1 MAYQSAYV
9 FARLANGERRLAGTI
24 TCEPPLAEFVYSQHW
39 LSEPT
44 AYPLDPV
51 NLPLVNRTFRTQN
64 PKGTFGVFTDA
75 GPDDWGTRIML
86 MHHNSSPHNEV
97 ERLLRTSG
105 GGVGLLEF
113 SLSRSYPRAPA
124 PLPDIQLLNELAAV
138 AQKVQAHEPL
148 TPEQLALIEPG
159 SSMGGARPK
168 VVVCDASRQWLVKF
182 SRQQDLVNIP
192 TLEFLTMELLR
203 EAGCCVPATMLRELG
218 GGHSA
223 FLIERFDRVT
233 DQPLHFV
240 SANSLFNT
248 SRLRMVR
255 DSRKNPY
262 SYINLA
268 AILRKHSA
276 EPVADCRELFIRM
289 LCNILLG
296 NTDDHARNHAMTY
309 SVLNRQWR
317 LSPLYDVLPTLGGV
331 RGHQAMG
338 VGIEGADATLS
349 NARSLSKLFY
359 FNDAQAQA
367 EIDRLLPLIATLP
380 ARAAQAGMASD
391 DVHILK
397 GVLNLPAEANGAS

>member
-9 FARLANGERRLAGTI
+9 FARLAAGECRLAGTI
-24 TCEPPLAEFVYSQHW
+24 SCAPPLAEFVYSKSW
-39 LSEPT
+39 LAEPE

-86 MHHNSSPHNEV
+86 MHHNSSPQNEV

-113 SLSRSYPRAPA
+113 SLSRSYPRRAPQ
-124 PLPDIQLLNELAAV
+124 LPGVELLDELAAV

-168 VVVCDASRQWLVKF
+168 VVVADNTSQWLVKF
-182 SRQQDLVNIP
+182 SRQQDLLNIP
-192 TLEFLTMELLR
+192 ALEFLTMELLR
-203 EAGCCVPATMLRELG
+203 EAGLRVPATGLRELG
-218 GGHSA
+218 GGHHA
-223 FLIERFDRVT
+223 FLIARFDRLT
-233 DQPLHFV
+233 GQPVHFV

-268 AILRKHSA
+268 AVLRKHSA
-276 EPVADCRELFIRM
+276 EPVQDCRELFTRM

-296 NTDDHARNHAMTY
+296 NTDDHARNHAMMY
-309 SVLNRQWR
+309 LVGDRRWR
-317 LSPLYDVLPTLGGV
+317 LSPVYDVLPTLGGV

-338 VGIEGADATLS
+338 VGAQGADATLE
-349 NARSLSKLFY
+349 NARSLCRLFY
-359 FNDAQAQA
+359 FSDAQARS
-367 EIDRLLPLIATLP
+367 EIERLHALVATLP
-380 ARAAQAGMASD
+380 KRAAKAGMAVGE
-391 DVHILK
+391 VHMLE
-397 GVLNLPAEANGAS
+397 GVLNLGA

>member
-24 TCEPPLAEFVYSQHW
+24 TCEPPLAEFVYRKEW
-39 LSEPT
+39 LAEPA

-86 MHHNSSPHNEV
+86 MHHNSSPQNEV

-113 SLSRSYPRAPA
+113 SLSRSYPRTPTD
-124 PLPDIQLLNELAAV
+124 LPGIELLDELAAV
-138 AQKVQAHEPL
+138 AQKVQEREPL

-168 VVVCDASRQWLVKF
+168 VVVTDGASQWLVKF
-182 SRQQDLVNIP
+182 SREQDLLNIP
-192 TLEFLTMELLR
+192 ALEYLTMTLLR
-203 EAGCCVPATMLRELG
+203 EAGIRVPAIALRELG
-218 GGHSA
+218 AGRSA
-223 FLIERFDRVT
+223 FLIERFDRMAG
-233 DQPLHFV
+233 QPLHFV

-248 SRLRMVR
+248 SRLRRVR

-262 SYINLA
+262 SYVNLA
-268 AILRKHSA
+268 TILRKHSA
-276 EPVADCRELFIRM
+276 EPVTDCRELFTRM
-289 LCNILLG
+289 VCNILLG
-296 NTDDHARNHAMTY
+296 NTDDHARNHAMVY
-309 SVLNRQWR
+309 SVSARQWR
-317 LSPLYDVLPTLGGV
+317 LSPVYDVLPTLGGV

-338 VGIEGADATLS
+338 VGTFGADATLE
-349 NARSLSKLFY
+349 NARSLCKLFY
-359 FNDAQAQA
+359 FNAAEAQR
-367 EIDRLLPLIATLP
+367 EIDRLHGLIATLP
-380 ARAAQAGMASD
+380 ERAVKAGMAAGE
-391 DVHILK
+391 VHMLQ
-397 GVLNLPAEANGAS
+397 GVLNVNA